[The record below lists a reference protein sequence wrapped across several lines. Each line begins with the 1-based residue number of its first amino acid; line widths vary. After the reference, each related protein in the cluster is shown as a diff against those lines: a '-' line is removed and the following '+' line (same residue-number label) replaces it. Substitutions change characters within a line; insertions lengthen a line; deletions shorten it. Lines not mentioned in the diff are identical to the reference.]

1 MKPAAA
7 GRKLRVGL
15 TDPEGPLA
23 RHLRDV
29 FAESGLL
36 VSRFV
41 PIGTEPEAGTLRP
54 GQDEPEIVVP
64 PARETIG
71 DLDLLVLA
79 GSPVDDE
86 ARRIAKENDVSIWD
100 AGENPPA
107 GFGCAAILGAAAPES
122 AVFTLLVP
130 AAEEGTP
137 GIQELFR
144 QTGDALNF
152 HDTEA
157 AVFGGRLA
165 FNLFRD
171 SRSDALA
178 ARIEAQLGRLYP
190 SSPAVVVAARAALFH
205 GYAGTAV
212 FRFGDPGAAERAAAR
227 LREAPGISA
236 ERKRG
241 SSPAAAVEK
250 SGVLIDSPAVH
261 GDTVTAW
268 FAFDGLALAAEN
280 VLELARRISE
290 K

>member
-1 MKPAAA
+1 MKPA

-29 FAESGLL
+29 FADTGLL

-41 PIGTEPEAGTLRP
+41 PLGTEPEAGTLKP
-54 GQDEPEIVVP
+54 GDDEPEIVVA

-79 GSPVDDE
+79 GSPVDAE
-86 ARRIAKENDVSIWD
+86 ARRIAKENDVPVWD

-107 GFGCAAILGAAAPES
+107 ALGCAAILEGSAPES
-122 AVFTLLVP
+122 AVFTLLLP

-144 QTGDALNF
+144 QTTDALSF
-152 HDTEA
+152 RDTEA
-157 AVFGGRLA
+157 PVFGSRLA

-171 SRSDALA
+171 SRTDALA
-178 ARIEAQLGRLYP
+178 ARIEAHLAARCP
-190 SSPAVVVAARAALFH
+190 SSPATVVAARAALFH

-212 FRFGDPGAAERAAAR
+212 LRFVDPDAASRAATR
-227 LREAPGISA
+227 LRSAPEISPGP
-236 ERKRG
+236 ERG
-241 SSPAAAVEK
+241 ASPALAVEN
-250 SGVLIDSPAVH
+250 GTVRIDSPTVR
-261 GDTVTAW
+261 GDTVSVW
-268 FAFDGLALAAEN
+268 FAFDGLALAAES
-280 VLELARRISE
+280 VLALARRLE
-290 K
+290 RE

>member
-1 MKPAAA
+1 MKPA

-29 FAESGLL
+29 FSDSGLL

-41 PIGTEPEAGTLRP
+41 PIGTEPEAGTLKP
-54 GQDEPEIVVP
+54 GQEEPEIVVP

-86 ARRIAKENDVSIWD
+86 ARRIAKENDVAVWD
-100 AGENPPA
+100 AGENPVA
-107 GFGCAAILGAAAPES
+107 AFGCAAILEPAAPAS
-122 AVFTLLVP
+122 AVFTLLLP
-130 AAEEGTP
+130 AAEEGNA

-144 QTGDALNF
+144 QSSDALNF
-152 HDTEA
+152 RDTDA

-171 SRSDALA
+171 SRTDALA
-178 ARIEAQLGRLYP
+178 ARIETHLARRCP
-190 SSPAVVVAARAALFH
+190 ASPAGVVAARAALFH

-212 FRFGDPGAAERAAAR
+212 LRFADPGAAERAVAS
-227 LREAPGISA
+227 LRGAPGIFSGKELGA
-236 ERKRG
+236 
-241 SSPAAAVEK
+241 SPASAVEN
-250 SGVLIDSPAVH
+250 SGVRIDAPSRR
-261 GDTVTAW
+261 GDTVTVW
-268 FAFDGLALAAEN
+268 FAFDGLALAAGN
-280 VLELARRISE
+280 VLALARRIAQE
-290 K
+290 